1 MEGPLSPPK
10 PHKQKGVSSG
20 YSCGSYE
27 GHRGE
32 VTTRAIVHTA
42 RHPASATS
50 GQELVIKAFEA
61 IRPVYSWGANQMK
74 GSEGESSFM
83 CF

>member
-1 MEGPLSPPK
+1 MLFRSPQATAVVPT
-10 PHKQKGVSSG
+10 KGTG
-20 YSCGSYE
+20 E
-27 GHRGE
+27 KHQGHR
-32 VTTRAIVHTA
+32 TA

-50 GQELVIKAFEA
+50 GQELVLKAFEA

-83 CF
+83 CS